1 MLTLTENASTIVK
14 SIAAA
19 QPGPETAGLRIS
31 TEDPAQ
37 GLTVS
42 TTPEP
47 QPGDQ
52 TVNIDGAVV
61 YLDAPASEVLDDQV
75 LDAAVDEAG
84 SVQFALAPQS

>member
-14 SIAAA
+14 SITAA

-52 TVNIDGAVV
+52 TVNVDGAVV
-61 YLDAPASEVLDDQV
+61 YLDAPASQALDNQV
-75 LDAAVDEAG
+75 LDAAVDEEG
-84 SVQFALAPQS
+84 NVQFGLAPQS

>member
-14 SIAAA
+14 SITAA
-19 QPGPETAGLRIS
+19 QPGSETAGLRIS
-31 TEDPAQ
+31 TEDPSQ

-47 QPGDQ
+47 LPGDQ
-52 TVNIDGAVV
+52 TVNADGAVV
-61 YLDAPASEVLDDQV
+61 YLDPPASEALDDQV

-84 SVQFALAPQS
+84 NVQFGLAPQA